1 MAGRPD
7 GRIDW
12 DWDRA
17 ATRLLAGPLGWGL
30 AILYAVQV
38 VTWVPHYLTWPWWAD
53 HDVFATM
60 ARSWDAGLRPYRD
73 TLCNNFPG
81 TIYLFWGLG
90 RVFGWGNTAA
100 FYAFDAAL
108 VVGFAGLVVAWSVRR
123 FGRALPGLVGSGA
136 FLSYFLGL
144 DFSQAAQRDGQATIL
159 AVGGL
164 LIVQGWPGR
173 AGRLASAMAMAIGL
187 TIRPQVAVLL
197 PAFWPALAEAR
208 TRPRAALVEWHLA
221 LAVFSILAF
230 LPLAMA
236 GVLGDFLRSLRL
248 VAYGA
253 TYNRVDL
260 GEFVL
265 RFVAQL
271 DPPRFAIVPAAIL
284 AGSWALGDSNK
295 DRRLAASWGLA
306 MLGVLCYGP
315 ASPGIQ
321 YYLDQPRW
329 IVWSV
334 HVAILTQII
343 LGAVDLAPAWR
354 LLLVTLV
361 IGLGLQLRPKYADA
375 ERSFGAIGL
384 IRSGEPPVEWPSG
397 YKHPYRLI
405 RLYPWDDY
413 RATLVHLRATT
424 GPQTRVANILIGV
437 AVAGP
442 LGRISALPAES
453 ATWLRIVRPKDESR
467 FIAALEQTP
476 DSVVVW
482 DPAGLASGIHNTLP
496 ALSATIR
503 RLYAPRARFGD
514 IEVWARKPGPSAHP
528 SS

>member
-12 DWDRA
+12 DRA
-17 ATRLLAGPLGWGL
+17 ATRVMGGPLAWGL
-30 AILYAVQV
+30 AILLAVQV
-38 VTWVPHYLTWPWWAD
+38 ATWVPQYLTWPWWAD

-60 ARSWDAGLRPYRD
+60 ARSWDAGLLPYRD
-73 TLCNNFPG
+73 MLCNNFPG

-90 RVFGWGNTAA
+90 RAFGWGNTSA

-108 VVGFAGLVVAWSVRR
+108 VVGFAGLTVAWSVRR
-123 FGRALPGLVGSGA
+123 FGRALPGLVGGGA

-173 AGRLASAMAMAIGL
+173 AGRIASAAAMAIAL
-187 TIRPQVAVLL
+187 AIRPQVAVFL
-197 PAFWPALAEAR
+197 PAFWPALVEAR
-208 TRPRAALVEWHLA
+208 TRPRGALVEWHLA
-221 LAVFSILAF
+221 FALLSAVAF

-253 TYNRVDL
+253 AYNPVDL

-271 DPPRFAIVPAAIL
+271 DPPRFSIVPAAIL
-284 AGSWALGDSNK
+284 VGYRSLGT

-306 MLGVLCYGP
+306 MLGVLCYAP
-315 ASPGIQ
+315 ASPGFHH
-321 YYLDQPRW
+321 YLDQPRW

-343 LGAVDLAPAWR
+343 LIAVDLSPGWR

-361 IGLGLQLRPKYADA
+361 IGLGVQLRPKYADL

-384 IRSGEPPVEWPSG
+384 VRSGEPPVLRPQG
-397 YKHPYRLI
+397 YAAPYRQV
-405 RLYPWDDY
+405 RLYLWDDY
-413 RATLVHLRATT
+413 RAALAHLKATT
-424 GPQTRVANILIGV
+424 GPRTRVANILIGV
-437 AVAGP
+437 SVAGP
-442 LGRISALPAES
+442 LGRVSALPAES
-453 ATWLRIVRPKDESR
+453 ATWLRMVRHEDEPR

-482 DPAGLASGIHNTLP
+482 EPADLAARSQYTFP

-514 IEVWARKPGPSAHP
+514 IEVWARKPGM
-528 SS
+528 